1 MSSRQCNQPGRKCNA
16 PRAYLEMGSNLASS
30 ADLNLSRMIPFS
42 SSRLCPVLI
51 LIHSDSG
58 TPNKSELFTGNV
70 SHSEPLRSNPT
81 HPRPPRHYPRPTGD
95 TFASTANDV
104 AQPQTNVKSASIVK
118 VMGQLSAGQRMVA
131 SPRRGDRPLNGPG
144 RRRRPQTADREMRA
158 RRAGISCVVLAASS
172 YVVPFQCGPA
182 LMLFRLPRR
191 RVPFRSPGS
200 SNFHHVSR
208 GAASHAVCKE
218 DLLGPG
224 TLSQK
229 N

>member
-51 LIHSDSG
+51 LIHSDSANSDQDRAFQRQCEPFRAIAAESDSSSPASPLPPSNWRHLRKHFPKCSP
-58 TPNKSELFTGNV
+58 TPNKCQERVNCQ
-70 SHSEPLRSNPT
+70 SHGSVVGGP
-81 HPRPPRHYPRPTGD
+81 
-95 TFASTANDV
+95 AN
-104 AQPQTNVKSASIVK
+104 
-118 VMGQLSAGQRMVA
+118 GRVA
-131 SPRRGDRPLNGPG
+131 SPRRPPSKAPAEG
-144 RRRRPQTADREMRA
+144 ADREMRA
-158 RRAGISCVVLAASS
+158 RRAGISCVLLAASS